1 MLPLSEMSTK
11 ESHNIKAILFD
22 LDGTFVSKDGLKSSA
37 YSKLELVRQKGLK
50 AVAVTGRSAGWCDL
64 IARWW
69 PVDAVVGENGAFF
82 FFKSKNKIVRKTFY
96 NLKEQNKNR
105 KKLVL
110 LFEKLKT
117 HFPNIRSA
125 SDQFSRQWD
134 LAIDISEETSVSKEE
149 ILKIINF
156 AKDKGACTAISNI
169 HLNIWFGN
177 YTKEQMSLKV
187 IEELELHERN
197 ILYVGDS
204 PNDSPMFNCFDTTV
218 GVSSV
223 KNYGELMRIYPKYIT
238 NGNDS
243 EGFVELINFLISTR

>member
-1 MLPLSEMSTK
+1 
-11 ESHNIKAILFD
+11 
-22 LDGTFVSKDGLKSSA
+22 
-37 YSKLELVRQKGLK
+37 
-50 AVAVTGRSAGWCDL
+50 
-64 IARWW
+64 
-69 PVDAVVGENGAFF
+69 
-82 FFKSKNKIVRKTFY
+82 
-96 NLKEQNKNR
+96 
-105 KKLVL
+105 
-110 LFEKLKT
+110 
-117 HFPNIRSA
+117 
-125 SDQFSRQWD
+125 

-187 IEELELHERN
+187 IEELELHEKN